1 MYGLA
6 GVSALISQP
15 VFQAGAKYW
24 LVLSLMLVATLLSL
38 HYDPALVSLNPAFG
52 YVAASLAM
60 SERVEATV
68 SKVKPAGCAM
78 RFSVPHRLRIVFA
91 SWPICSWLLLLPESA
106 YRRPQSPT

>member
-1 MYGLA
+1 LA
-6 GVSALISQP
+6 QP

-24 LVLSLMLVATLLSL
+24 LVLSMMLVATLLSL

-68 SKVKPAGCAM
+68 SKVRPGCQ
-78 RFSVPHRLRIVFA
+78 VLVA
-91 SWPICSWLLLLPESA
+91 SPFM
-106 YRRPQSPT
+106 